1 MITLTKGTALNNLT
15 VSIELYKENYKTWV
29 NSLKLHVASF
39 LIILSN
45 LQRSVVNLVME
56 ILVYKQIFIF

>member
-1 MITLTKGTALNNLT
+1 MNNLT

-56 ILVYKQIFIF
+56 ILIYEQIFIF